1 MRTRLYERNVLTS
14 QLQTPEALLGAAY
27 GDTVLWTVQAAKSSI
42 KIMSLLKEFRDFAM
56 KGPVIDL
63 AIGVIIGAA
72 FGKIVSALV
81 NNVIMPPIGLL
92 LGRVDFSNLFLNLSG
107 QPAGSVKEAAEKGV
121 PVLAYGLF
129 LNTVIEFLIIAFV
142 LFLVIKQVNRF
153 KKPAP
158 DPVPAGP
165 SAEEKLLAEIRD
177 LLKEQSA
184 KA

>member
-1 MRTRLYERNVLTS
+1 MAIPSLD
-14 QLQTPEALLGAAY
+14 G
-27 GDTVLWTVQAAKSSI
+27 SSS
-42 KIMSLLKEFRDFAM
+42 KIINQNMSVLKEFRDFAM
-56 KGPVIDL
+56 KGSVIDL
-63 AIGVIIGAA
+63 AIGIIIGAA

-92 LGRVDFSNLFLNLSG
+92 LGRVDFSNLFLNLSN

-153 KKPAP
+153 KKP
-158 DPVPAGP
+158 DPSPAGP

-177 LLKEQSA
+177 LLKEQSG

>member
-1 MRTRLYERNVLTS
+1 
-14 QLQTPEALLGAAY
+14 LGAAY

-42 KIMSLLKEFRDFAM
+42 KIMSFLKEFRDFAM
-56 KGPVIDL
+56 KGSVIDL

-92 LGRVDFSNLFLNLSG
+92 LGRVDFSNLFLNLTN
-107 QPAGSVKEAAEKGV
+107 QPAGSVKEATEKGV

-129 LNTVIEFLIIAFV
+129 LNTVIEFIIAFV

-158 DPVPAGP
+158 APAAPPEP

-184 KA
+184 KGASS